1 MREEDAEFEFE
12 NMNEEVELDGLK
24 NNSAATPTE
33 TDALNDKHDGFEEK
47 NESLNES
54 FSVSSEVIKN
64 DDKNGEVKKDEE
76 VENDDNDK
84 EETSNVPEI

>member
-12 NMNEEVELDGLK
+12 NMNEEVELDDLK
-24 NNSAATPTE
+24 NNSAAKSRE
-33 TDALNDKHDGFEEK
+33 TDALNEKHDGFEEK

-64 DDKNGEVKKDEE
+64 DDKNGEAKKDEE